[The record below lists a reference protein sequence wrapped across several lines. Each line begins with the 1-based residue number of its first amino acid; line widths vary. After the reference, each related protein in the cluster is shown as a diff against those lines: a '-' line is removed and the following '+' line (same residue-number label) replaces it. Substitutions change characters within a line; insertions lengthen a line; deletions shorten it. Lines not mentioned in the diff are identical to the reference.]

1 VTAWLEAQE
10 RALISPVFSQECP
23 DHVGLAI
30 RAWNFMGACI
40 EWAALDVVIEKF
52 GVLDVDTF
60 ITQLVALRDALAAKE
75 AAAMMEQAKGR
86 R

>member
-1 VTAWLEAQE
+1 
-10 RALISPVFSQECP
+10 
-23 DHVGLAI
+23 
-30 RAWNFMGACI
+30 MGACI

-75 AAAMMEQAKGR
+75 AAAMMEKAKGR